1 MTTYMVIGS
10 VLLILVMILASKALI
25 PGTKKQD
32 SALRQRAIFSMHEQ
46 LTYTRL
52 KEILPHHTVLAHVS
66 YDALLTTKFSRT
78 RSKYRNLVADF
89 VIMDS
94 AQQVLAV
101 VALEDPLSLKRP
113 QKAQ

>member
-25 PGTKKQD
+25 PKTKQQD

-66 YDALLTTKFSRT
+66 YDALLTTKFRVHEINT
-78 RSKYRNLVADF
+78 AIWWL
-89 VIMDS
+89 I
-94 AQQVLAV
+94 
-101 VALEDPLSLKRP
+101 LSLWIVHNKFW
-113 QKAQ
+113 QWLL

>member
-25 PGTKKQD
+25 PKTKQQD

-66 YDALLTTKFSRT
+66 YDALLNYKIFAYTKQ
-78 RSKYRNLVADF
+78 
-89 VIMDS
+89 I
-94 AQQVLAV
+94 
-101 VALEDPLSLKRP
+101 P
-113 QKAQ
+113 QFGGRLCHCG